1 MPRRA
6 SSGISPGLLIGVAA
20 AIAAFFFG
28 GKMIFAGK
36 SETRLSGSELD
47 MATVE
52 ENANSLRGNE
62 YVVEGKIDDQVLW
75 TADKGQ
81 VVSIKVESP
90 AGPKFLGIEIP
101 PGLSNVNIE
110 REQTYAFRVSFR
122 QGGIAVA
129 EEITRR

>member
-6 SSGISPGLLIGVAA
+6 SSGFSPGILIGSAI
-20 AIAAFFFG
+20 AIAALFFG
-28 GKMIFAGK
+28 GK
-36 SETRLSGSELD
+36 SLLSGEKDSPLSGAELD
-47 MATVE
+47 MSTIE

-62 YVVEGKIDDQVLW
+62 YVVEGKIDDQILW

-81 VVSIKVESP
+81 VVSLKVDSP
-90 AGPKFLGIEIP
+90 AGAKFLGIEIP
-101 PGLSNVNIE
+101 PGLSGVNIE

-129 EEITRR
+129 EEVTRR

>member
-6 SSGISPGLLIGVAA
+6 SSGISPGLLIGVVV
-20 AIAAFFFG
+20 AIAALFFG
-28 GKMIFAGK
+28 GKMMFSGK
-36 SETRLSGSELD
+36 SEKSLSGAELD

-52 ENANSLRGNE
+52 ENANALRGNE

-75 TADKGQ
+75 TADRGQ
-81 VVSIKVESP
+81 VVSIKVDSP
-90 AGPKFLGIEIP
+90 AGPRFLGIEIP
-101 PGLSNVNIE
+101 PGLSDVNIE

>member
-6 SSGISPGLLIGVAA
+6 SSGISPGLLIGVVI
-20 AIAAFFFG
+20 AIAALFFG
-28 GKMIFAGK
+28 GKMIFSEK
-36 SETRLSGSELD
+36 SKKSLSGAELD

-75 TADKGQ
+75 TADRGQ
-81 VVSIKVESP
+81 VVSIKVDSP

-101 PGLSNVNIE
+101 PGLSDVNIE
-110 REQTYAFRVSFR
+110 REQTYAFRITFR